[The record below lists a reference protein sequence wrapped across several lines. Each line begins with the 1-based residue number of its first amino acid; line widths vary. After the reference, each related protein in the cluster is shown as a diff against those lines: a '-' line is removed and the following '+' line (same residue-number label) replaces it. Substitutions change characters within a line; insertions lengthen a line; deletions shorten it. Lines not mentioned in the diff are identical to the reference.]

1 MNLKQLGWNDF
12 FAAHFAE
19 HFAEPQDVNAVAQL
33 QPARVIEELKG
44 HYRVRAEKGEYLV
57 KVAGSMRFDAGER
70 SDFPAV
76 GDWVGIAPLPE
87 KGRATIQ
94 ALLPRKTKLSRKV
107 AGRRNDEQILAANV
121 DTVFIVATLNQ
132 ELNLRRIERYVA
144 LAWDSGAIPIV
155 LLNKSDLAQDPAAL
169 AHEVEATVPGVEV
182 HTLSC
187 ITRDGFPSLDPH
199 LVAGKTCVFLGS
211 SGVGKSTIVNALLGE
226 ASQSTGPV
234 RASDDRGRHTTTSR
248 HLFVLPRGAIVI
260 DTPGMR
266 ELQLWGGETG
276 VAVAFDDLA
285 ETAQS
290 CKFRD
295 CKHYS
300 EPGCAV
306 REAIA
311 TGALDADR
319 LDNYQKLEAEMR
331 FAAQK
336 TDQTVALAAKKRIKK
351 LCGDQKRHYKNKE

>member
-12 FAAHFAE
+12 FAAQ
-19 HFAEPQDVNAVAQL
+19 FAEPKDATAPVL

-44 HYRVRAEKGEYLV
+44 HYRVRGQQGEYLV
-57 KVAGSMRFDAGER
+57 KIAGSMRFDAGER

-76 GDWVGIAPLPE
+76 GDWVGIVPQE

-94 ALLPRKTKLSRKV
+94 ALLPRRSKLSRKV

-144 LAWDSGAIPIV
+144 LVWDSGAMPVV
-155 LLNKSDLAQDPAAL
+155 LLNKSDLVHDPASFQR
-169 AHEVEATVPGVEV
+169 EVEAAVPGVDV

-187 ITRDGFPSLDPH
+187 VTRDEFSSLDSH
-199 LVAGKTCVFLGS
+199 LSAGKTCVFLGS

-226 ASQSTGPV
+226 AAQSTGPV

-248 HLFVLPRGAIVI
+248 QLFVLPHGAIVI

-295 CKHYS
+295 CKHDS

-306 REAIA
+306 RAAIA
-311 TGALDADR
+311 AGEIDADR
-319 LDNYQKLEAEMR
+319 LANYQKLQAEMR
-331 FAAQK
+331 FAVQK
-336 TDQTVALAAKKRIKK
+336 TDQTTALAAKKRIKK
-351 LCGDQKRHYKNKE
+351 LCGDQKRHYKNNKE

>member
-12 FAAHFAE
+12 FASHFAE
-19 HFAEPQDVNAVAQL
+19 YLEGQQEDVAAPRL

-44 HYRVRAEKGEYLV
+44 HYRVLAEKGEYLV

-76 GDWVGIAPLPE
+76 GDWVGIVPQE

-121 DTVFIVATLNQ
+121 DSVFIVATLNQ

-144 LAWDSGAIPIV
+144 LAWDSGAMPVV
-155 LLNKSDLAQDPAAL
+155 LLNKSDLAADPAAL
-169 AHEVEATVPGVEV
+169 AQEVEATVPGVEV

-187 ITRDGFPSLDPH
+187 VTHDGFSSLDTH
-199 LVAGKTCVFLGS
+199 LSAGKTCVFLGS

-266 ELQLWGGETG
+266 ELQLWAGETG

-295 CKHYS
+295 CKHES

-311 TGALDADR
+311 AGELDADR
-319 LDNYQKLEAEMR
+319 LANYQKLEAEMR

-336 TDQTVALAAKKRIKK
+336 TDQSVALAAKKRIKK
-351 LCGDQKRHYKNKE
+351 LCGDQKRHYKNRE

>member
-12 FAAHFAE
+12 FAAQFADLQ
-19 HFAEPQDVNAVAQL
+19 HYAAAPVL

-44 HYRVRAEKGEYLV
+44 HYRVRGEQGEYLV
-57 KVAGSMRFDAGER
+57 KIAGSMRFDAGER

-76 GDWVGIAPLPE
+76 GDWVGIAPQE

-94 ALLPRKTKLSRKV
+94 ALLPRKSKLSRKV

-144 LAWDSGAIPIV
+144 LAWDSGAIPVV
-155 LLNKSDLAQDPAAL
+155 LLNKSDLVDDPSSFQR
-169 AHEVEATVPGVEV
+169 EVEGVVPGVDV
-182 HTLSC
+182 HALSC
-187 ITRDGFPSLDPH
+187 VTRDGFSSLDAH
-199 LVAGKTCVFLGS
+199 LSAGKTCVFLGS

-226 ASQSTGPV
+226 AAQSTGPV

-248 HLFVLPRGAIVI
+248 QLFVLPRGAIVI

-295 CKHYS
+295 CKHDS

-306 REAIA
+306 RAAIA
-311 TGALDADR
+311 VGELDADR
-319 LDNYQKLEAEMR
+319 LANYQKLQAEMR
-331 FAAQK
+331 FAVQK
-336 TDQTVALAAKKRIKK
+336 TDQTMALAAKKRIKK